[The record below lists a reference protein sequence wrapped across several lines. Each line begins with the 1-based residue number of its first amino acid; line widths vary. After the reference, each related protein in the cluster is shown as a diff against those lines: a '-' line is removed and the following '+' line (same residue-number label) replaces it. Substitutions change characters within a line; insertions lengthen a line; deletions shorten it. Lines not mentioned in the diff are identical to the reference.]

1 MSKATAKPATE
12 LPPIKFWL
20 VLKPYLNRLFMSR
33 YFMLAELAAAC
44 IIIIFG
50 WEVEGAVAFTFLAIS
65 ALVLCNDML
74 AALTPCLLMSIFLTK
89 CYNSADIFL
98 PYAWVALP
106 AALAALIHIFAYG
119 KRTRITPNFWGT
131 VAVAAAVT
139 LGGFG
144 TISKNDFW
152 NATSLFYVGLLGI
165 GTVIFYL
172 WAMNCVNEHDGYDI
186 FSKFAG
192 IFYLM
197 GILAC
202 FSVLHYYWVQWD
214 MVWENREL
222 ADFQAS
228 NNLATFLMIAMP
240 FTCWFSLKN
249 KVHLFGFGLMFA
261 CLILSGSRGGLLM
274 GTIEFFICLA
284 YLAAAQKKH
293 RIIYVCTILAAA
305 LLVYFN
311 VENLLSLYKI
321 DTIGELVSQ
330 NEARYELLRRLD
342 DDIRSN
348 ILFGRGLGYSGN
360 SDIYN
365 PVKGAMHWYH
375 MMIPQII
382 GSLGVVGVFAYML
395 QFTVRVFSV
404 LRRTNTYKLVLGL
417 SYLGLLLMSQVN
429 PGEFSPPYSL
439 LAVLIFVYV
448 DKYSVKNHVTAVI
461 GH

>member
-1 MSKATAKPATE
+1 
-12 LPPIKFWL
+12 
-20 VLKPYLNRLFMSR
+20 MSR
-33 YFMLAELAAAC
+33 YFMLAEFAAAC

-50 WEVEGAVAFTFLAIS
+50 WEVKGAVAFAFLAIS

-74 AALTPCLLMSIFLTK
+74 AALAPCLFMSIFLTK
-89 CYNSADIFL
+89 CYNSADTFL

-106 AALAALIHIFAYG
+106 AALAALIHLFAYG
-119 KRTRITPNFWGT
+119 KRARITPNFWGT
-131 VAVAAAVT
+131 VAVAVAVS
-139 LGGFG
+139 LGGLG
-144 TISKNDFW
+144 TISKDDYW

-172 WAMNCVNEHDGYDI
+172 WAITCVNEHDGYDI

-192 IFYLM
+192 IVYLM

-202 FSVLHYYWVQWD
+202 FSVLHYYWMQWD

-240 FTCWFSLKN
+240 ASCWFSIKN
-249 KVHLFGFGLMFA
+249 KAHLLGFGLMYA

-284 YLAAAQKKH
+284 YLAAAQKKY
-293 RIIYVCTILAAA
+293 RIIYVCTILAVAP
-305 LLVYFN
+305 LIYFN

-321 DTIGELVSQ
+321 DTIGELVSH

-348 ILFGRGLGYSGN
+348 MLFGRGLGYSGN

-395 QFTVRVFSV
+395 QFTIRVFSV
-404 LRRTNTYKLVLGL
+404 LRRTNAYKLVLGL

-439 LAVLIFVYV
+439 LAVLFFVFV
-448 DKYSVKNHVTAVI
+448 DKYSCQNDIATARTLTI
-461 GH
+461 LSIYDTIL